1 MKDPLG
7 IMGSETIFVMAF
19 YHEKVLE
26 EYENMKMFKEGFA
39 RKKYTLPYHWDGTGA
54 VVYGRYLYY
63 NR

>member
-7 IMGSETIFVMAF
+7 IMGSETIFVMAD
-19 YHEKVLE
+19 YDRNVLE

-39 RKKYTLPYHWDGTGA
+39 REKYTLPYYWDGTGA